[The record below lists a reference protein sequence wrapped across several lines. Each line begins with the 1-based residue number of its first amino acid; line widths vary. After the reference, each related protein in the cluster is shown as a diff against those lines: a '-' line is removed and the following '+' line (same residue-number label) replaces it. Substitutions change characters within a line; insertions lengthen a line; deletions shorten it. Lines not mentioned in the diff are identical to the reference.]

1 MVFPSLLAL
10 ALTAG
15 FDAGLE
21 NAGVDREVG
30 FTAGEETLV
39 LEQAIQAGWQA
50 NESDNIVGLRDPRT
64 LSNPAKV
71 DYDALLEKTDEMK
84 RIKRDRIDPNSPQ
97 GVQLKNR
104 ARQRVADACER
115 VMRDNG
121 HCSVWK
127 EISHTD
133 GRSVTD
139 ATDSVARLL

>member
-1 MVFPSLLAL
+1 MVFPILLAL
-10 ALTAG
+10 ALTTGFEGAG
-15 FDAGLE
+15 AD
-21 NAGVDREVG
+21 
-30 FTAGEETLV
+30 GEIGG
-39 LEQAIQAGWQA
+39 QAALSGDLAEEGTVAGWQA
-50 NESDNIVGLRDPRT
+50 NASDNIVGLRDPRT

-127 EISHTD
+127 NIRHSD

-139 ATDSVARLL
+139 ATASVARLL